1 MGTNFALLLVDLFIY
16 FYEEMFITN
25 TFQIQRITEANAFNL
40 TFMYIDDV
48 LSIKNPDFVKWIPL
62 PQRF

>member
-16 FYEEMFITN
+16 FYEEMCITN
-25 TFQIQRITEANAFNL
+25 TFQIQRITEANGFNL

-48 LSIKNPDFVKWIPL
+48 LSIKNPDFVKWN
-62 PQRF
+62 